1 VFFGQMPREEL
12 FFTYFEEAARNVTE
26 CALLLQEIV
35 DDFSDVEAKADR
47 MRALEARGD
56 EITVRI
62 IARLGKSFV
71 TPIERE
77 DILAIARGLDD
88 IVDLIDASAAR
99 LVAYAIDE
107 PTDEARAFV
116 RLIVQSA
123 RDLEQM
129 LSLLYLRDIDRI
141 RLPKMAV
148 NRAESEGDVLL
159 RRVIAALFASGRDA
173 LTVMKWKEIYE
184 ILEEV
189 TDRQED
195 LANLIEGVIVKNS

>member
-1 VFFGQMPREEL
+1 MFFGQMPREEL

>member
-1 VFFGQMPREEL
+1 MIFGQMPREEL

-62 IARLGKSFV
+62 ITRLGKSFI

-88 IVDLIDASAAR
+88 IVDLIDATAAR
-99 LVAYAIDE
+99 LAAYAIDK

-159 RRVIAALFASGRDA
+159 RRVVAALFASGADA

-189 TDRQED
+189 TDRQET

>member
-1 VFFGQMPREEL
+1 MIFGHMPREEL
-12 FFTYFEEAARNVTE
+12 FFTYFEEAARNATA

-35 DDFSDVEAKADR
+35 EDFRDVEAKADR

-56 EITVRI
+56 EITVCI
-62 IARLGKSFV
+62 VQRLGKSFV
-71 TPIERE
+71 TPIDRE

-99 LVAYAIDE
+99 LVAYRIEE
-107 PTDEARAFV
+107 PTDEARQFV
-116 RLIVQSA
+116 RLIVQA
-123 RDLEQM
+123 AKDLERM
-129 LSLLYLRDIDRI
+129 FSLLHLRDVDRI

-159 RRVIAALFASGRDA
+159 RRVVAGLFASGQDA

-184 ILEEV
+184 TLEEV

-195 LANLIEGVIVKNS
+195 LANLIEGVIVKNT